1 MFNSFIQ
8 AQTCIQVFSTFHEL
22 CTAIRLDYPPPHCST
37 AQTSFYPRLKAALSS
52 HWKAKSL
59 FDKLDKR
66 FLSKEYFA
74 DQRSHKAGGFR
85 AAQDLKV
92 KMGTRN
98 SFSQMLAFSLKYTGM
113 SQVLIIGA
121 GPCGLRT
128 AIEMACLG
136 AKTVV
141 LEKRDNFSRNNVLHL
156 WPYIITDLK
165 TLGAKKI
172 YGQFCSGAI
181 DHISIRQ
188 LQLILLK
195 LTLLLGVEIIV
206 NVSFEGLCPPTS
218 SQVFADGWT
227 ARVIPDNHTIS
238 NYEFDV
244 VVGADGKR
252 NTLQGFTRKEF
263 RGKLAIGLTVNF
275 INRRTTAEAK
285 VEEISG
291 VAYIFNQH
299 FFKDL
304 QSSTGIDLE
313 NIVYYKGDTH
323 YFVMTAKKHS
333 LISKG
338 VLKQDSENTNEL
350 LCYSNIDQKALM
362 QYAREAADFSTNHQL
377 PDLEFAINQFA
388 QPDIALFDF
397 TCMYAAENAALFRE
411 VNGQK
416 LLSCL
421 VGDSLLEPFWPMG
434 TGCARGFFAA
444 FDLVWMTRQLAMK
457 RRNSNNSV
465 ELSVLAERES
475 IYRVL
480 HQTTPS
486 NTMKKHQNY
495 TIDPNT
501 RYVNLNLKAVHVDQV
516 KTLYLT
522 DREVATPTDPDD
534 ATPMVVDQPE
544 PSTDVQLSMI
554 RPILSWCQST
564 TKGYA
569 GVDVQDLTSSWKSG
583 LALCALVHRFRPDLI
598 QWAELDYMDV
608 EANNQLAFDVAEQ
621 NLGISP
627 VMTGKEM
634 ANCSEVDRLV
644 MLTYISQFYEVFKNE
659 TPSNPGGVSSPIGII
674 NRFTSRFKR
683 SLHEPDKKKKF
694 NKPFSKKKSETSHK
708 ITGQKENKE
717 NKQRCKFSPKPSSDR
732 CYFCKQRVYIVERL
746 SFEGFF
752 FHRHCFVC
760 SHCGTTLRR
769 SGYEFDSESG

>member
-1 MFNSFIQ
+1 LLFNSFIQ

-85 AAQDLKV
+85 AAQDLK
-92 KMGTRN
+92 
-98 SFSQMLAFSLKYTGM
+98 
-113 SQVLIIGA
+113 VLIIGA

-659 TPSNPGGVSSPIGII
+659 TP
-674 NRFTSRFKR
+674 
-683 SLHEPDKKKKF
+683 
-694 NKPFSKKKSETSHK
+694 
-708 ITGQKENKE
+708 
-717 NKQRCKFSPKPSSDR
+717 
-732 CYFCKQRVYIVERL
+732 
-746 SFEGFF
+746 
-752 FHRHCFVC
+752 
-760 SHCGTTLRR
+760 
-769 SGYEFDSESG
+769 